1 MTATRLWL
9 LTPRLGILHRDA
21 NPWRPWYDKVF
32 AAVVHADSEEQ
43 ARELLQAQA
52 GHEGLGIYAA
62 LGMEEEEAAP
72 TVWLDNRFTS
82 CIELQAHGA
91 PGIVVIDRRRA

>member
-1 MTATRLWL
+1 MTTTRLWL
-9 LTPRLGILHRDA
+9 LTPHAGILRGDV

-32 AAVVHADSEEQ
+32 AAVVRADSEDQ
-43 ARELLQAQA
+43 ARELVQAQA
-52 GHEGLGIYAA
+52 GHEGLDIYGA

-72 TVWLDNRFTS
+72 MVWLDNRFTS

-91 PGIVVIDRRRA
+91 PGIVIIDRRRA